1 MEPTDHNRRVWDEAH
16 RPREEGG
23 EAGIPAAVEALLPDL
38 TGKHVLQLQCGTG
51 EATAE
56 LAGLGA
62 LVTGVDSS
70 AEAVAAARERAP
82 AVAFVQGDVHQ
93 LPLELRRG
101 RFDLV
106 FAGEGLLGF
115 LEALDGWVA
124 GIVAALRP
132 GGELILHDE
141 HPVLECLD
149 ESLRWKEDYFDEGRW
164 RLDQVVTAVVQ
175 GGLVV
180 QSLQEL
186 PGDSALLPQ
195 TRRVPGELLLVARK
209 PES

>member
-1 MEPTDHNRRVWDEAH
+1 MHF
-16 RPREEGG
+16 
-23 EAGIPAAVEALLPDL
+23 
-38 TGKHVLQLQCGTG
+38 
-51 EATAE
+51 
-56 LAGLGA
+56 
-62 LVTGVDSS
+62 
-70 AEAVAAARERAP
+70 AAAAMQD
-82 AVAFVQGDVHQ
+82 AA
-93 LPLELRRG
+93 G
-101 RFDLV
+101 RHF
-106 FAGEGLLGF
+106 GL
-115 LEALDGWVA
+115 ARSA
-124 GIVAALRP
+124 S
-132 GGELILHDE
+132 
-141 HPVLECLD
+141 LD